1 MATPIGPGR
10 EPREPG
16 YGADRMS
23 RDLLL
28 GPLVRYAGR
37 EEATVWV
44 ETDGPGE
51 VEVRAEGV
59 EPARASTW
67 TIAGHHYA
75 IVRVRGLAPDTAT
88 PYEVH
93 LDGTR
98 VWPQA
103 DSPFPPSVLRTHDHD
118 HPAKIVWG
126 SCRVCVP
133 HEPPYSLTKDEDDRG
148 REVDA
153 LRTFALRMRHEP
165 VEDWPHLI
173 LLLGDQVYADEV
185 SPKTLERIKQR
196 RDVSE
201 PPGEEIADY
210 EEYTM
215 LYQESWGEP
224 VMRWLLSTVP
234 SAMIFD
240 DHDVHDDW
248 NTSLSWVEEAREL
261 PWWHK
266 RIEGAFMSYWV
277 YQHIGNLPPDELED
291 DAFYTAVSEEEDG
304 TEVLAEFARRADR
317 EIDGVR
323 WSFCRDVG
331 SARVV
336 MIDSRAGRVLTPGHR
351 SMIDPD
357 EWRWITEHAR
367 GGVDHLILGTSL
379 PLLLGPGLHHV
390 ESWNE
395 AVCDGAW
402 GPAAAK
408 VGEKIRR
415 AVDLEHWPA
424 FHRSFEAFCG
434 LLADVADRAA
444 RRAAGDDHDRLGR
457 RAPRLSRRGRLQARH
472 ECQLARLAGG
482 LLAVPQPA
490 RQPRAARHPHHLDL
504 HRRPHRPRPGA
515 LRRGRR
521 PAGATGGW
529 SIPSPG
535 STTRSPASSSTAGG
549 RRSRSTRPCRTSRTP
564 ASSGS
569 SSARSRRGFSNA

>member
-1 MATPIGPGR
+1 
-10 EPREPG
+10 
-16 YGADRMS
+16 MS
-23 RDLLL
+23 RDLIL

-44 ETDGPGE
+44 ETDGPGD
-51 VEVRAEGV
+51 VEVRADGV
-59 EPARASTW
+59 APATASTW

-88 PYEVH
+88 PYEVV

-103 DSPFPPSVLRTHDHD
+103 DSPFPPSVLRTHDPGR
-118 HPAKIVWG
+118 PARVVWG

-133 HEPPYSLTKDEDDRG
+133 HEPPYSLTKDDDGRG

-153 LRTFALRMRHEP
+153 LRTYALRMRGQP
-165 VEDWPHLI
+165 VEDWPHLV

-185 SPKTLERIKQR
+185 SPETLERIRRR

-201 PPGEEIADY
+201 PPGEEIADF

-215 LYQESWGEP
+215 LYQEAWGEP

-248 NTSLSWVEEAREL
+248 NTSLSWVEEIREL
-261 PWWHK
+261 PWWDA
-266 RIEGAFMSYWV
+266 RICGAFMSYCV
-277 YQHIGNLPPDELED
+277 YQHWGNLPPDELED

-304 TEVLAEFARRADR
+304 TEVLREFARRADR

-351 SMIDPD
+351 SMIDAD

-367 GGVDHLILGTSL
+367 GDVDHLIIGTSL

-402 GPAAAK
+402 GPLAAK

-424 FHRSFEAFCG
+424 FHRSYVAFCE
-434 LLADVADRAA
+434 LLGDVAAGRRGPAPATITIVSGDVHHAYLAEVGFRPGTGAQSRVWQAVCSPFRNPLDQRERRGIRFTWTRTAGRIARAVA
-444 RRAAGDDHDRLGR
+444 RRAGVPDPPVGWRLAHPEPWFDNQVAGLELEGR
-457 RAPRLSRRGRLQARH
+457 AAFFTLDKAVPDSSDPRLERVF
-472 ECQLARLAGG
+472 E
-482 LLAVPQPA
+482 
-490 RQPRAARHPHHLDL
+490 RAL
-504 HRRPHRPRPGA
+504 
-515 LRRGRR
+515 
-521 PAGATGGW
+521 
-529 SIPSPG
+529 
-535 STTRSPASSSTAGG
+535 
-549 RRSRSTRPCRTSRTP
+549 
-564 ASSGS
+564 
-569 SSARSRRGFSNA
+569 

>member
-1 MATPIGPGR
+1 
-10 EPREPG
+10 
-16 YGADRMS
+16 MS

-59 EPARASTW
+59 EPALAPTW

-93 LDGTR
+93 LDGAR

-103 DSPFPPSVLRTHDHD
+103 DSPFPPSVLRTHDRD

-133 HEPPYSLTKDEDDRG
+133 HQAPYSLTKDDDDRG

-185 SPKTLERIKQR
+185 SPKTLEAIRQR

-201 PPGEEIADY
+201 PPGEEIADF

-248 NTSLSWVEEAREL
+248 NTSLGWVEEIREL
-261 PWWHK
+261 PWWQD
-266 RIEGAFMSYWV
+266 RITGAFMSYCV
-277 YQHIGNLPPDELED
+277 YQHWGNLPPDELEED
-291 DAFYTAVSEEEDG
+291 PFYTAVSEEEDG

-351 SMIDPD
+351 SMIDAD

-367 GGVDHLILGTSL
+367 GGIDHLILGTSL

-402 GPAAAK
+402 GPIAAK

-424 FHRSFEAFCG
+424 FHTSFEAFCG
-434 LLADVADRAA
+434 LLADVAT
-444 RRAAGDDHDRLGR
+444 GR
-457 RAPRLSRRGRLQARH
+457 RGAPPETITIVSGDVHHAY
-472 ECQLARLAGG
+472 LAEVGFKAG
-482 LLAVPQPA
+482 
-490 RQPRAARHPHHLDL
+490 
-504 HRRPHRPRPGA
+504 
-515 LRRGRR
+515 
-521 PAGATGGW
+521 TG
-529 SIPSPG
+529 
-535 STTRSPASSSTAGG
+535 
-549 RRSRSTRPCRTSRTP
+549 
-564 ASSGS
+564 
-569 SSARSRRGFSNA
+569 ARSRVWQAVCSPFRNPLDSRERRGILTTWTTTAGRIGRALARSAGVDDPPLDWRLVHPSPWFDNQVAGIQIDGRHASFMLDKAVPDEADPRLERVFERAL

>member
-1 MATPIGPGR
+1 
-10 EPREPG
+10 
-16 YGADRMS
+16 MS
-23 RDLLL
+23 RDLIL

-44 ETDGPGE
+44 ETDGPGD

-59 EPARASTW
+59 EPARAATW
-67 TIAGHHYA
+67 TVAGHHYA
-75 IVRVRGLAPDTAT
+75 IVRVRGLGPDTAT

-93 LDGTR
+93 LDGER
-98 VWPQA
+98 VWPQP
-103 DSPFPPSVLRTHDHD
+103 DSPFPPSVLRTHDPER
-118 HPAKIVWG
+118 PARIVWG

-133 HEPPYSLTKDEDDRG
+133 HEPPYSLTKDEDERG
-148 REVDA
+148 REIDA
-153 LRTFALRMRHEP
+153 LRTYALRMRGEA

-185 SPKTLERIKQR
+185 SPGTCERIKRR

-248 NTSLSWVEEAREL
+248 NTSLSWVEEIRRE
-261 PWWHK
+261 PWWDK
-266 RIEGAFMSYWV
+266 RITGAFMSYCV
-277 YQHIGNLPPDELED
+277 YQHWGNLPPDELEAD
-291 DAFYTAVSEEEDG
+291 PFFTAVSEEDDG
-304 TEVLAEFARRADR
+304 TEVLTELARRADR

-351 SMIDPD
+351 SMVDAD

-367 GGVDHLILGTSL
+367 GGVTHLILGTSL
-379 PLLLGPGLHHV
+379 PLLLGPGLHHL

-402 GPAAAK
+402 GSAAAK
-408 VGEKIRR
+408 LGEKIRR
-415 AVDLEHWPA
+415 GVDLEHWPA

-434 LLADVADRAA
+434 LLADVATGRRGAPPETITIVSGDVHHAYLAEVGFAA
-444 RRAAGDDHDRLGR
+444 GTGARSRVWQAVCSPFRNPLDSRERRGIRVTWTRAAGRVGRALARAAGVPDPPVDWRLAHPEPWFDNQVAGIRIDGR
-457 RAPRLSRRGRLQARH
+457 RASFTLDKAVPDQSDPRLERVF
-472 ECQLARLAGG
+472 E
-482 LLAVPQPA
+482 
-490 RQPRAARHPHHLDL
+490 RAL
-504 HRRPHRPRPGA
+504 
-515 LRRGRR
+515 
-521 PAGATGGW
+521 
-529 SIPSPG
+529 
-535 STTRSPASSSTAGG
+535 
-549 RRSRSTRPCRTSRTP
+549 
-564 ASSGS
+564 
-569 SSARSRRGFSNA
+569 

>member
-1 MATPIGPGR
+1 
-10 EPREPG
+10 
-16 YGADRMS
+16 MS

-37 EEATVWV
+37 DEATVWV

-59 EPARASTW
+59 EPARAATW

-93 LDGTR
+93 LDGAQ
-98 VWPQA
+98 VWPRA
-103 DSPFPPSVLRTHDHD
+103 DSPFPPSVLRTHDPER
-118 HPAKIVWG
+118 PARIVWG

-133 HEPPYSLTKDEDDRG
+133 HEQPYSLTKDEDHRG

-153 LRTFALRMRHEP
+153 LRTYALRMRHQP

-185 SPKTLERIKQR
+185 SPATCDKIKQR
-196 RDVSE
+196 RDVSQ
-201 PPGEEIADY
+201 PPGEEIADF

-248 NTSLSWVEEAREL
+248 NTSLSWVEEIRDE
-261 PWWHK
+261 PWWND
-266 RIEGAFMSYWV
+266 RITGAFMSYCI
-277 YQHIGNLPPDELED
+277 YQHWGNLPPDELEENP
-291 DAFYTAVSEEEDG
+291 FYTAVSEEEDG
-304 TEVLAEFARRADR
+304 TEVLREFARRADR

-323 WSFCRDVG
+323 WSYCRDVG

-351 SMIDPD
+351 SMIDAD

-367 GGVDHLILGTSL
+367 GGVTHLILGTSL
-379 PLLLGPGLHHV
+379 PLLLGPGLHHI
-390 ESWNE
+390 EAWNE

-402 GPAAAK
+402 GSAAAK
-408 VGEKIRR
+408 LGEKIRR
-415 AVDLEHWPA
+415 GVDLEHWPA

-434 LLADVADRAA
+434 LLADVATGRRGAPPETITVVSGDVHHAYLAEVGFKAGTDARSRVWQAVCSPFRNPLDSRERRGILTTWTTTAGRVGRALA
-444 RRAAGDDHDRLGR
+444 RAAGVDDPSIDWRLVHPEPWFDNQVAGIDVDGR
-457 RAPRLSRRGRLQARH
+457 HAAFTLDKAVRDESDPRLERVF
-472 ECQLARLAGG
+472 E
-482 LLAVPQPA
+482 
-490 RQPRAARHPHHLDL
+490 RAL
-504 HRRPHRPRPGA
+504 
-515 LRRGRR
+515 
-521 PAGATGGW
+521 
-529 SIPSPG
+529 
-535 STTRSPASSSTAGG
+535 
-549 RRSRSTRPCRTSRTP
+549 
-564 ASSGS
+564 
-569 SSARSRRGFSNA
+569 

>member
-1 MATPIGPGR
+1 
-10 EPREPG
+10 
-16 YGADRMS
+16 MS

-37 EEATVWV
+37 DEATVWV

-51 VEVRAEGV
+51 VEVRAEGL

-67 TIAGHHYA
+67 TVAGHHYA

-93 LDGTR
+93 LDGAQ
-98 VWPQA
+98 VWPRA
-103 DSPFPPSVLRTHDHD
+103 DSPFPPSVLRTHDPER
-118 HPAKIVWG
+118 PARIVWG

-133 HEPPYSLTKDEDDRG
+133 HEQPYSFTKDEDDRG

-153 LRTFALRMRHEP
+153 LRTYALRMRHQP

-185 SPKTLERIKQR
+185 SPATCDKIKRR
-196 RDVSE
+196 RDVSQ
-201 PPGEEIADY
+201 PPGEEIADF

-248 NTSLSWVEEAREL
+248 NTSLSWVEEIRDE
-261 PWWHK
+261 PWWND
-266 RIEGAFMSYWV
+266 RITGAFMSYCV
-277 YQHIGNLPPDELED
+277 YQHWGNLPPDELEED
-291 DAFYTAVSEEEDG
+291 PFYTAVSEEEDG
-304 TEVLAEFARRADR
+304 TEVLREFARRADR

-323 WSFCRDVG
+323 WSYCRDVG

-351 SMIDPD
+351 SMIDAD

-367 GGVDHLILGTSL
+367 GGVTHLILGTSL
-379 PLLLGPGLHHV
+379 PLLLGPGLHHI
-390 ESWNE
+390 EAWNE

-402 GPAAAK
+402 GSAAAK
-408 VGEKIRR
+408 LGEKIRR
-415 AVDLEHWPA
+415 GVDLEHWPA

-434 LLADVADRAA
+434 LLADVATGRRGAPPETITIVSGDVHHAYLAEVGFKAGTDARSRVWQAVCSPFRNPLDSRERRGILTTWTTTAGRVGRALA
-444 RRAAGDDHDRLGR
+444 RAAGVDDPPIDWRLVHPEPWFDNQVARIDVDGR
-457 RAPRLSRRGRLQARH
+457 HAAFTLDKAVPDESDPRLERVF
-472 ECQLARLAGG
+472 E
-482 LLAVPQPA
+482 
-490 RQPRAARHPHHLDL
+490 RAL
-504 HRRPHRPRPGA
+504 
-515 LRRGRR
+515 
-521 PAGATGGW
+521 
-529 SIPSPG
+529 
-535 STTRSPASSSTAGG
+535 
-549 RRSRSTRPCRTSRTP
+549 
-564 ASSGS
+564 
-569 SSARSRRGFSNA
+569 

>member
-1 MATPIGPGR
+1 MVPL
-10 EPREPG
+10 
-16 YGADRMS
+16 RMS
-23 RDLLL
+23 RDLIL

-44 ETDGPGE
+44 EIDGPGD

-59 EPARASTW
+59 EPATASTW

-88 PYEVH
+88 PYEVL
-93 LDGTR
+93 LDGAR

-103 DSPFPPSVLRTHDHD
+103 DSPFPPSVLRTHDPQR
-118 HPAKIVWG
+118 PARIVWG

-133 HEPPYSLTKDEDDRG
+133 HEPPYSLTKDEDARG

-153 LRTFALRMRHEP
+153 LRTYALRMRGLP
-165 VEDWPHLI
+165 AADWPHLI

-185 SPKTLERIKQR
+185 SLQTLERIKQR
-196 RDVSE
+196 RDISQ

-215 LYQESWGEP
+215 LYQEAWAEP
-224 VMRWLLSTVP
+224 VIRWLLSTVP

-248 NTSLSWVEEAREL
+248 NTSLSWVRDIREQ
-261 PWWHK
+261 PWWQD
-266 RIEGAFMSYWV
+266 RITGGFMAYCV
-277 YQHIGNLPPDELED
+277 YQHWGNLPPDELDE
-291 DAFYTAVSEEEDG
+291 DAFYTAVAEAQDG
-304 TEVLAEFARRADR
+304 TEVLREFARRADR

-336 MIDSRAGRVLTPGHR
+336 IIDSRAGRVLTPGHR
-351 SMIDPD
+351 SMVDPD

-367 GGVDHLILGTSL
+367 GGIDHLIIGTSL

-395 AVCDGAW
+395 AICDGAW
-402 GPAAAK
+402 GPLAAK
-408 VGEKIRR
+408 LGEKIRR

-424 FHRSFEAFCG
+424 FHRSYEAFCG
-434 LLADVADRAA
+434 LLGDVAA
-444 RRAAGDDHDRLGR
+444 GR
-457 RAPRLSRRGRLQARH
+457 RGAAPETITVVSGDVHHAY
-472 ECQLARLAGG
+472 LAEIGF
-482 LLAVPQPA
+482 
-490 RQPRAARHPHHLDL
+490 
-504 HRRPHRPRPGA
+504 RPG
-515 LRRGRR
+515 
-521 PAGATGGW
+521 TG
-529 SIPSPG
+529 
-535 STTRSPASSSTAGG
+535 
-549 RRSRSTRPCRTSRTP
+549 
-564 ASSGS
+564 
-569 SSARSRRGFSNA
+569 ARSRVWQAVCSPFRNPLDSRERRGILATWTPLAQKLGRVLARSAGVPDPPVGWKLVHPEPWFDNQVAGIEVEGPAAVFTLDKAVPDEADPRLERVFARAL